1 MRKTVLWVGIFA
13 VLVLSMGVL
22 DIEVSAGESEKLLAR
37 AIADY
42 LVAGRT
48 VIAVNQSIINDP
60 SRGDSRFT
68 PSVYDTLV
76 RHEFRTLTGMDI
88 SDLHK
93 GSDDPFASNLRSL
106 HESAMGVISMFQARI
121 NRPGG
126 GFKGVNPAMFGTW
139 VGQNFNRK
147 TGIILKQTSLKYR
160 ATYNQPDDFEISILK
175 QYESSRK
182 ATPYYEE
189 TLENG
194 KTFARY
200 IVPLYITSECLACH
214 GEPEGELDMTGR
226 AKEGY
231 SEGQLR
237 GGISVVVPVGG
248 K

>member
-1 MRKTVLWVGIFA
+1 MRKTVLRMGVCT
-13 VLVLSMGVL
+13 VLVISMGVL
-22 DIEVSAGESEKLLAR
+22 SIGAFAGESEKRLAK

-42 LVAGRT
+42 LVAGRA

-68 PSVYDTLV
+68 PSVYNTLV
-76 RHEFRTLTGMDI
+76 RHEFRKMTGMDI
-88 SDLHK
+88 SDVHK
-93 GSDDPFASNLRSL
+93 GSDDLFASSLNSL

-121 NRPGG
+121 NRPGE

-139 VGQNFNRK
+139 VSQDFNRK
-147 TGIILKQTSLKYR
+147 TGISLKQTSLKYR
-160 ATYNQPDDFEISILK
+160 AAYNEPDDFEISILK

-182 ATPYYEE
+182 GTPYYEE

-214 GEPEGELDMTGR
+214 GEPAGELDMTGR

-231 SEGQLR
+231 REGQLR
-237 GGISVVVPVGG
+237 GGISVVVPMR
-248 K
+248 